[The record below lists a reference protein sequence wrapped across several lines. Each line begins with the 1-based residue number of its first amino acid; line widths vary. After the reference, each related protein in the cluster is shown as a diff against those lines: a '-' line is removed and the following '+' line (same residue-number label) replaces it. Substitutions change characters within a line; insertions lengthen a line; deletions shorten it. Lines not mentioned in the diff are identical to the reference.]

1 LPIIYYNRGHK
12 RQGNNK
18 ENKMAI
24 DYERHGDNENAD
36 KEDEWNTNWQD
47 DADEV
52 EHIQNSRHIRL
63 K

>member
-1 LPIIYYNRGHK
+1 
-12 RQGNNK
+12 
-18 ENKMAI
+18 MTI
-24 DYERHGDNENAD
+24 DYERNAENENAD

-52 EHIQNSRHIRL
+52 EHVQNSRHIRL

>member
-1 LPIIYYNRGHK
+1 
-12 RQGNNK
+12 
-18 ENKMAI
+18 MAI

-36 KEDEWNTNWQD
+36 NEDQHNTNWQD